1 MKLSFLPTRTRILA
15 AFGLVMLIMALITA
29 AAGWRMQAADRLTTD
44 LVADK
49 LVRQQLA
56 SSLIGEARL
65 AGLTTVAIARSDSLE
80 VADYFHAQLVRGD
93 QQAARLMRSLL
104 AMPHQADESRLIA
117 AVQAQALAATNV
129 GIEIMKQKDMGRT
142 QDVETML
149 ANQLQPAQ
157 VRHAAAL
164 QALLDLETQQAQ
176 RLAKASTS
184 ASHASLALLLGLGL
198 AALAASVLLAW
209 RLTQSIVPP
218 LQRAVALAQQVAA
231 GDLRANITH
240 GRSDEIGQLF
250 DALNGMTR
258 AVSAT
263 VAQVLEGARAIDGA
277 CSLIAH
283 GNLDLAARSER
294 TAGTLEETAAAM
306 EELTS
311 SVQYNNNSTN
321 EADRLARATSQVAGK
336 GGQAVAEMVDKMLA
350 IGHSATRIVDITS
363 IIDGIAFQTNILALN
378 AAVEAARA
386 GEQGRGFAVVASE
399 VRNLAQ
405 RSAAAAREIKAV
417 IAASN
422 LEIAAG
428 TTMAQ
433 AAGAT
438 MQEIVRGVTSVSAIL
453 TAINMASI
461 EQAAGIAEV
470 GQAVA
475 DMDSATQ
482 QNAALV
488 QQGASAA
495 EAMRL
500 QAGELTAL
508 VATFQLAPAA
518 APAQGQKKTAHM
530 AAVAQLRFA

>member
-1 MKLSFLPTRTRILA
+1 MKLSLLPTRTRIRA
-15 AFGLVMLIMALITA
+15 AFALVMLIIALITA
-29 AAGWRMQAADRLTTD
+29 AAGWRMRAADRLTTD

-65 AGLTTVAIARSDSLE
+65 AALTTVAIARSDSLE
-80 VADYFHAQLVRGD
+80 VADYFQAQLVHGD
-93 QQAARLMRSLL
+93 QQAARLWRSLL

-117 AVQAQALAATNV
+117 AVQAQALAATTV
-129 GIEIMKQKDMGRT
+129 GKAILKQKDMGRT
-142 QDVETML
+142 QEVDTML
-149 ANQLQPAQ
+149 DSQLQPAQ
-157 VRHAAAL
+157 ARHAGAL
-164 QALLDLETQQAQ
+164 QALLDLETRQARQ
-176 RLAKASTS
+176 LAAASTAASS
-184 ASHASLALLLGLGL
+184 ASLLLVLGLGL

-209 RLTQSIVPP
+209 RLTESIVPP
-218 LQRAVALAQQVAA
+218 LQQAVALARQVAA

-240 GRSDEIGQLF
+240 DRRDEIGRLF
-250 DALNGMTR
+250 DALNGMTQ

-263 VAQVLEGARAIDGA
+263 VAQVLAGARAIDGA
-277 CSLIAH
+277 CSLIAD
-283 GNLDLAARSER
+283 GNIDLAARSER

-311 SVQYNNNSTN
+311 SVQHNHASTN
-321 EADRLARATSQVAGK
+321 EADRLARATSQVAGQ
-336 GGQAVAEMVDKMLA
+336 GGQAVAQMVDKMLA
-350 IGHSATRIVDITS
+350 IGQSATRIVDITS

-405 RSAAAAREIKAV
+405 RSAAAAREIKALIV
-417 IAASN
+417 ASHQ
-422 LEIAAG
+422 EIAAG

-438 MQEIVRGVTSVSAIL
+438 MHDIVGGVTRVSEIL
-453 TAINMASI
+453 TAISMASA
-461 EQAAGIAEV
+461 EQAAGIVEV

-475 DMDSATQ
+475 DMDGATQ

-488 QQGASAA
+488 QQSASAA

-500 QAGELTAL
+500 QAAELTAL
-508 VATFQLAPAA
+508 VATFSLATSALPA
-518 APAQGQKKTAHM
+518 PGQKKTARK
-530 AAVAQLRFA
+530 AASAQLRFA